1 MPAVLENAYPWSPPG
16 DSAAKL
22 RKIWALEPCCCR
34 KTLWLPFPQL
44 PTWQGCQTP
53 APSLSTP
60 VSIPTISPCS
70 QGFLSYFIFTPSPP
84 ARSFLRFCKKKKK
97 SLQKTSFLCLYNF
110 NPTDSLHIHC
120 VHGLWLF
127 SWQQPLSMLRLLP
140 LLPQDQNQPHLDA
153 CSACK
158 LTTQAASRREP
169 GEEDHLTGAA
179 EAAPTD

>member
-84 ARSFLRFCKKKKK
+84 ARSFLRFCKKKKNPYK
-97 SLQKTSFLCLYNF
+97 KRASFACIILILQIVCISTVFMDCGCSVGSN
-110 NPTDSLHIHC
+110 HC
-120 VHGLWLF
+120 
-127 SWQQPLSMLRLLP
+127 P
-140 LLPQDQNQPHLDA
+140 
-153 CSACK
+153 C
-158 LTTQAASRREP
+158 
-169 GEEDHLTGAA
+169 
-179 EAAPTD
+179 